1 VSAQESESPW
11 LIDYLRM
18 RAVNTTLSPAEARA
32 VATLYDTAIAQRD
45 AAVHQIKIAKVC
57 NDSQAELIE
66 RLTLEKRQTFDEI
79 NDLRA
84 KLAAAVRERTEC
96 VAREQRWRARRA
108 ACYRV
113 VEAAERFRSHQG
125 TASEGEKY
133 AALNNALDAYCAT
146 YIEHFFASQRPSVDD
161 DYGPNDGYART
172 VNRTPTPPQEATND
186 DA

>member
-1 VSAQESESPW
+1 MSAQESESPW

-84 KLAAAVRERTEC
+84 NLAAAEAVIDALEDWYNEDDECGVRLC
-96 VAREQRWRARRA
+96 A
-108 ACYRV
+108 AFESYRP
-113 VEAAERFRSHQG
+113 HP
-125 TASEGEKY
+125 
-133 AALNNALDAYCAT
+133 
-146 YIEHFFASQRPSVDD
+146 H
-161 DYGPNDGYART
+161 
-172 VNRTPTPPQEATND
+172 RTPGGDER
-186 DA
+186 